1 MSQLSRKRVAG
12 IGLASVAALLLAAC
26 ASNAASAPQTTAAAP
41 PATQA
46 SSGSATSGGSDTSS
60 SAATSGLNEPDTNG
74 DGKVVIGVLSPG
86 DIHDHGYY
94 ESFVDAANAFAKKQ
108 GWTVITRGSV
118 PDTEALAAARA
129 LCQQHV
135 DMVALGASELKD
147 AIPASEEPV
156 CDKTAWY
163 VPAAANIAQTPKIV
177 ISSDD
182 PNQDLL
188 AAGYAAG
195 LLMKP
200 KGWTTAGYVTGV
212 KADFSV
218 IAAKAF
224 LAGIREVVPSAKL
237 LTTYTGDFNDSGK
250 ATEATQAQLSQGAKV
265 IYPYLGGATDASA
278 QAANAK
284 GALTLTPGTDRCGEA
299 SPKFAV
305 SVIFSPGDYFLAAL
319 EAFKANTLK
328 MGTTKVWQMGVDPY
342 PTVKLCNGTAAEK
355 AALAAF
361 IKKIGNKSIDPA
373 AEVKRL
379 GG

>member
-1 MSQLSRKRVAG
+1 MSQLSRVRVAG
-12 IGLASVAALLLAAC
+12 VGIASVAAMLLAAC
-26 ASNAASAPQTTAAAP
+26 ASNASSAPKTSAAAP
-41 PATQA
+41 PATQ
-46 SSGSATSGGSDTSS
+46 STSGSATSGGGSS
-60 SAATSGLNEPDTNG
+60 SSPAQSTLHEPDTNG

-108 GWTVITRGSV
+108 GWTVVTRGSV

-156 CDKTAWY
+156 CANTAWY

-200 KGWTTAGYVTGV
+200 KGYTTAGYVTGV
-212 KADFSV
+212 KADFSIV
-218 IAAKAF
+218 AAKAF
-224 LAGIREVVPSAKL
+224 LAGIREVVPSGKL
-237 LTTYTGDFNDSGK
+237 LTTYTGDFNDSAK
-250 ATEATQAQLSQGAKV
+250 AKEATQAQLSQGAKV

-278 QAANAK
+278 EAANQG
-284 GALTLTPGTDRCGEA
+284 GALTLTPGTDRCGES
-299 SPKFAV
+299 SPKFDI

-319 EAFKANTLK
+319 EAFAKNQLV
-328 MGTTKVWQMGVDPY
+328 MGTTKVWSMGVDPY
-342 PTVKLCNGTAAEK
+342 PTVKLCDGTSAEK
-355 AALAAF
+355 SALATF

-373 AEVKRL
+373 KEVKRL

>member
-1 MSQLSRKRVAG
+1 MSQLSRPRVAAIG
-12 IGLASVAALLLAAC
+12 IASVAALLLAAC
-26 ASNAASAPQTTAAAP
+26 ASNAASAPETTAAP

-46 SSGSATSGGSDTSS
+46 TSGSATGGSSSSS

-118 PDTEALAAARA
+118 PDTDALAAARA

-156 CDKTAWY
+156 CAKTAWY

-200 KGWTTAGYVTGV
+200 KNYTTAGYVTGV
-212 KADFSV
+212 KADFSIV
-218 IAAKAF
+218 AAKAF
-224 LAGIREVVPSAKL
+224 LAGIREVVPTGKL
-237 LTTYTGDFNDSGK
+237 LTTYTGDFNDSAK
-250 ATEATQAQLSQGAKV
+250 AKEATQAQLSQGAKV

-278 QAANAK
+278 LAANQG
-284 GALTLTPGTDRCGEA
+284 GALTLTPGTDRCGET
-299 SPKFAV
+299 SPKFDI

-319 EAFKANTLK
+319 EAFAKNQLI
-328 MGTTKVWQMGVDPY
+328 MGTTKVWSMGVDPY
-342 PTVKLCNGTAAEK
+342 PTVKLCNGTAAQK
-355 AALAAF
+355 AALAEF
-361 IKKIGNKSIDPA
+361 IKKIGNKTIDPA
-373 AEVKRL
+373 KEVKRL